1 MFCLLSFLIVP
12 VDHTFFLANFCT
24 ASLASSMMA
33 TFMPKIA
40 SASPV
45 NYSQQQQQQRSAY
58 DSKKLNGNLQQQQ
71 QQQQHQ
77 VNGIE
82 SASEQLRSAVVKN
95 NGSRSEYVSN
105 SNVTLPS
112 ASSPRV
118 AATSNSSLQ
127 KVYDEKY
134 LDGGAASQNAD
145 KSDLSNGGMYSHE
158 FASAISQI
166 TTSHNS
172 SSIGNNSSKSNVG
185 GKTRVDPWGE
195 KVDDSLSSFKEERF
209 GRVNSGSGNLA
220 PATRYVTSTSVA
232 SSNISIVAPASAQ
245 DLSHIQVK

>member
-71 QQQQHQ
+71 QQQHQ

-118 AATSNSSLQ
+118 TATSNSSLQ

-195 KVDDSLSSFKEERF
+195 KVDESLSSFKEERF

-220 PATRYVTSTSVA
+220 SATRYATSTSVA
-232 SSNISIVAPASAQ
+232 SSNISIVAPPASAQ